1 MIMITKITNNDLT
14 QALSRDLAVL
24 DFSAQWCG
32 PCKMLAPVL
41 EAVSE
46 DMPNA
51 GFYGIDV
58 DDNFVL
64 AQEYRVSSIPCL
76 VVLKNGQEVG
86 RTIGFQPQPSLH
98 KFLEQYV

>member
-1 MIMITKITNNDLT
+1 MITKITNNDLT
-14 QALSRDLAVL
+14 KALNRDLAVL

-41 EAVSE
+41 EAESQ
-46 DMPNA
+46 DMPDV

-64 AQEYRVSSIPCL
+64 AQQYRVSSIPCL

-98 KFLEQYV
+98 AFLEQYV

>member
-1 MIMITKITNNDLT
+1 MIAKITNNNLT

-86 RTIGFQPQPSLH
+86 RTIGFQPQPSLQ

>member
-1 MIMITKITNNDLT
+1 MITKITNNDLT
-14 QALSRDLAVL
+14 KALSRDLAVL

-86 RTIGFQPQPSLH
+86 RTIGFQPQSTLH